1 MEKEMT
7 KRKKN
12 ILLIIFIFPITII
25 IGMLYFVKLGG
36 YFILNKA
43 ETGVYIND
51 IKNSPELPNRFYEI
65 YNIIY
70 PDALDN
76 NAWEHFLNKTLEKND
91 SPCACEEVIYISW
104 HPLHTKT
111 SEVILLTSLT
121 EDYASQKE
129 CLRYYASKF
138 VFPNKIIGVRNAAV
152 QYFHKQ
158 IYFLSDSE
166 FTELILI
173 MKNPFIY
180 NKKRYPN
187 RVRADINNILKK
199 LHNS

>member
-1 MEKEMT
+1 
-7 KRKKN
+7 
-12 ILLIIFIFPITII
+12 
-25 IGMLYFVKLGG
+25 MLYFVKLGG
-36 YFILNKA
+36 YFILSNA
-43 ETGVYIND
+43 ETGIYIND

-76 NAWEHFLNKTLEKND
+76 NPWEHLLNKTLEKND
-91 SPCACEEVIYISW
+91 PPCACEEAIYISW
-104 HPLHTKT
+104 YPLHTKT

-129 CLRYYASKF
+129 CLKYYASKF
-138 VFPNKIIGVRNAAV
+138 VFPNKIRGVRNASV

-173 MKNPFIY
+173 MKNPSIY

-187 RVRADINNILKK
+187 RVRAEINNILKK